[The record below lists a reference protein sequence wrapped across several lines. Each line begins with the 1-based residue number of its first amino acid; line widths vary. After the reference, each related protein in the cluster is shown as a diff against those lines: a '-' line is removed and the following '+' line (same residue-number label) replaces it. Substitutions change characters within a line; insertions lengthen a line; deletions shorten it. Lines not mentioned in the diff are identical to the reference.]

1 MKWIIAKHEPPEDKR
16 NNDGSPK
23 QLFIETLHE
32 SGNITRGV
40 MTANQL
46 ADYVKNNY
54 RKKIQWLDESSSPS
68 DAEQG
73 ELARDIVIGIKGLG
87 IVGSAVEWVKKNYTL
102 IKKPNT

>member
-68 DAEQG
+68 DA
-73 ELARDIVIGIKGLG
+73 
-87 IVGSAVEWVKKNYTL
+87 
-102 IKKPNT
+102 